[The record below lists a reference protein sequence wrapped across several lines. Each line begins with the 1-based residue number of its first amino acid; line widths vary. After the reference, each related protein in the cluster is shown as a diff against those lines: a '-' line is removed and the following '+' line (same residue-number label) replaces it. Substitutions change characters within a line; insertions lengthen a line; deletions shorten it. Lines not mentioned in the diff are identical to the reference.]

1 VAWVLPELDVGA
13 VAELLLELGELELAE
28 LELAEL
34 ELAEPAPDVFDVAE
48 ESEEAAVC
56 VEPGRAKA
64 TAPAVSTL
72 ATPTPVVTK
81 RTLALPRFLAATAL
95 SSLSPLSPFM
105 SLVSDPG
112 LHGPCALPL
121 R

>member
-1 VAWVLPELDVGA
+1 MAWLSPELDVGVEA
-13 VAELLLELGELELAE
+13 ALDAGGGAGLPLVPELAVP
-28 LELAEL
+28 ELAPDGGG
-34 ELAEPAPDVFDVAE
+34 LAED
-48 ESEEAAVC
+48 SEEAAVC

-72 ATPTPVVTK
+72 ATPTPVVAK

-105 SLVSDPG
+105 SSVSDPA
-112 LHGPCALPL
+112 LHGACEVPL
-121 R
+121 RYL